1 MQTVKNTMQ
10 MYIYITA
17 SLIQK
22 ILSLYNDYLLYFNN
36 KDILMSDSLE
46 AKSLTSAVNFECV
59 CELTP
64 SAASIKSTM
73 PSDSLTADVTSSE
86 KFTWP
91 EEEYESLII
100 CFCIAVCKYTVY
112 LYFYNLCQLLH
123 REDGER
129 AGSTWRVHD
138 VEEVGFAPWVR

>member
-1 MQTVKNTMQ
+1 
-10 MYIYITA
+10 
-17 SLIQK
+17 
-22 ILSLYNDYLLYFNN
+22 
-36 KDILMSDSLE
+36 MSDSLE
-46 AKSLTSAVNFECV
+46 AKSLTSAVNFACI

-100 CFCIAVCKYTVY
+100 CFCTAVCKYTVY
-112 LYFYNLCQLLH
+112 LYFYKWNFKHMSATAQGRWREGRKYLACPWCWRGRICPGSQVAPWLQEYSWCQLPSMTKH
-123 REDGER
+123 KNMIEWNYQYHKNTR
-129 AGSTWRVHD
+129 
-138 VEEVGFAPWVR
+138 